1 MNREFTKKQKKIM
14 TLLSGNKCMKCGIK
28 LEKDFHG
35 DHIIPYSKGGQTI
48 LKNAQSLCPAC
59 NLKKGAKNES

>member
-1 MNREFTKKQKKIM
+1 M